1 MKSGKISTALR
12 AHSLS
17 LRLANLMAKTL
28 EEGVH
33 LKDLNLKREQ
43 DRAMRGLF
51 KRKLNNTRYH
61 MMHLWEDLKACPKIL
76 RIN

>member
-12 AHSLS
+12 AHSL
-17 LRLANLMAKTL
+17 LLPLVNLMAKTQ

-43 DRAMRGLF
+43 DRAMKGLF
-51 KRKLNNTRYH
+51 KRKLNRYEVSYDASVGGFKG
-61 MMHLWEDLKACPKIL
+61 LPEDLE
-76 RIN
+76 N